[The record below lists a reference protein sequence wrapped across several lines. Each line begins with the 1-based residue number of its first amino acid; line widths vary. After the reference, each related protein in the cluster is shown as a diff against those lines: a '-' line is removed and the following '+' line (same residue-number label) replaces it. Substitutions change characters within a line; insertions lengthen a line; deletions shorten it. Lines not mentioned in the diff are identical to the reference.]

1 MQKMKYVL
9 TNSVDVYIFGTAF
22 LSTKS
27 NVSFFEH

>member
-9 TNSVDVYIFGTAF
+9 TNSVDIYIFGTAV

-27 NVSFFEH
+27 IVSFFKH